1 MIPVNGRCACPVSCD
16 SLNLIN
22 TTLLGETMYAAL
34 RKLSVTKSSCRTVLV
49 HDTLLQQ
56 GD

>member
-1 MIPVNGRCACPVSCD
+1 MIPVNGRCARPVSCD